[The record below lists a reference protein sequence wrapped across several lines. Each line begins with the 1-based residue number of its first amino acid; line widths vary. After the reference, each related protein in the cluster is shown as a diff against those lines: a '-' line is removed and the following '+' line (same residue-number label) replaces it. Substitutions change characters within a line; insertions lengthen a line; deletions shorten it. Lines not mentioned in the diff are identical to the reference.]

1 MKFPRQARLIDAEAF
16 SAVFARPKASRDAFF
31 RVLSRANEQVN
42 SRLGM
47 AVSRKVCARATGRN
61 RLKRII
67 RESFR
72 EQLATDDTATTR
84 DFVVLPSPA
93 AVAISNSEL
102 FRSLTQHW
110 RKHWRP
116 ENEQA
121 RSDRVDA
128 DRFRQ
133 AKGN

>member
-1 MKFPRQARLIDAEAF
+1 MKFPRQARLSGAEAF
-16 SAVFARPKASRDAFF
+16 SAVFAKPKVSRDAYF
-31 RVLSRANEQVN
+31 RVLSRVNDQVN

-72 EQLATDDTATTR
+72 EQLSVDGTATAR
-84 DFVVLPSPA
+84 DFVVLPTPA
-93 AVAISNSEL
+93 AVAISNIEL
-102 FRSLTQHW
+102 FRSLRQHW
-110 RKHWRP
+110 RRHWRP
-116 ENEQA
+116 ENDPA

-128 DRFRQ
+128 DR
-133 AKGN
+133 